1 MLCQKNRD
9 YGQSYITCR
18 TFVKKEQMGVADIL
32 AKRRREAGELNLF
45 EGFKFQEENAKRE
58 GVTTTKS
65 GLQYE
70 VLVSSDGWQPGPK
83 DKVVCHYHGT
93 NIHGEVFDSS
103 VERGKP
109 AEFPLNKVIK
119 GWQEGV
125 QLMGVNSKFRF
136 VIPPDLA
143 YGEEAIS
150 KEIGPNSTLIFE
162 VTLLDIKKK

>member
-1 MLCQKNRD
+1 MSK
-9 YGQSYITCR
+9 I
-18 TFVKKEQMGVADIL
+18 KEMGVADIL
-32 AKRRREAGELNLF
+32 AKRKQEAAQKNLLD
-45 EGFKFQEENAKRE
+45 GFKFQDENAKRE
-58 GVTTTKS
+58 GVVTLKS

-93 NIHGEVFDSS
+93 TITGEVFDSS

-125 QLMGVNSKFRF
+125 QLMGVGSKFRF

-150 KEIGPNSTLIFE
+150 KQIGPNSTLIFE